1 MKLNDLRN
9 NLRETKKNSYETINE
24 KRNKMTRASKDPP
37 QSSPDLSLVLAQFFL
52 SSPLSY
58 PSQFLLSYS
67 PRPLL
72 LISPPLSLSL
82 SRPLTSSL
90 SLQGSSPSSLQKT
103 HFPYLSLRGPS
114 LYLSLRVIAH
124 NSTKVFLTLMSSKT
138 LSFYHN

>member
-82 SRPLTSSL
+82 SLSL
-90 SLQGSSPSSLQKT
+90 SHVLSHP
-103 HFPYLSLRGPS
+103 LSLYKGSRRH
-114 LYLSLRVIAH
+114 LSKRLISH
-124 NSTKVFLTLMSSKT
+124 ISP
-138 LSFYHN
+138 